1 VKQKKPK
8 KPKLTAAEV
17 AAKIDPLY
25 LADLLVEITASY
37 EEKPDVQLMRFVD
50 YFARALEVRVEL
62 IL

>member
-8 KPKLTAAEV
+8 KSKLTIAKV
-17 AAKIDPLY
+17 AAKIDPSY
-25 LADLLVEITASY
+25 LADFLVEITASY
-37 EEKPDVQLMRFVD
+37 EEQPDVQLMRFAD